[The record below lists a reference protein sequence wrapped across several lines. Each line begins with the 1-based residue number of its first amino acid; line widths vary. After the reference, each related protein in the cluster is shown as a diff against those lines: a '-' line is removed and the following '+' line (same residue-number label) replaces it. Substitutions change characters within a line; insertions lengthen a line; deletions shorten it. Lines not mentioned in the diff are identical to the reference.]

1 MKFPWAPPAHGE
13 WSAGKPP
20 PVWLYVALF
29 VLIEC
34 GFLAGT
40 VAVWPHGKPMASED
54 FVRTALAAPFALWI
68 AVSFV
73 LYASIY
79 DSRAFEA
86 AVKNAARWHLLTGWQ
101 RNVRSGVA
109 VLDSVIL
116 VPEPNLAE
124 RMLKLE
130 GSPPENPGRAMR
142 LDGIEGA
149 DGVSRARAVIEKLL
163 TPLAA
168 RLGQATRSGSFD
180 IAMQC
185 EHAESYVDVQAVWAQ
200 LQLPGKPRIRWLS
213 DDKDP
218 GLADIWFEDDT
229 GAPYAEAFAPA
240 RNPKYRLMLAWHL
253 NDAASDSDVQ
263 PDTSEA
269 AVALLFGS
277 PELVREKP
285 QLKCQAWLFRQIVA
299 DADEVDK
306 ALTRLLGAEQVPRKR
321 IHHFWYSRLKG
332 LALHTTLGAVKDA
345 ELKLEKHALD
355 QAIGPQA
362 PAARW
367 LLQALA
373 AKMAHFGQGA
383 QLVALPRPNGVAL
396 NVVVKDKPVVDVP
409 WKSQYEYALFP
420 WAELSGFMGLWTFLI
435 LMSPNH
441 AWSTFETVFTI
452 AIGVFVLLSFAWRL
466 FWGPRLYTNDVLRE
480 HG

>member
-1 MKFPWAPPAHGE
+1 MKFRWTPPAHGE
-13 WSAGKPP
+13 WTADKPP

-34 GFLAGT
+34 AFLAGT
-40 VAVWPHGKPMASED
+40 VAVWPPGKSMASDD
-54 FVRTALAAPFALWI
+54 FMRTALAAPFALWI

-73 LYASIY
+73 LYASMY

-86 AVKNAARWHLLTGWQ
+86 AVRNAARWHLLTRWQ
-101 RNVRSGVA
+101 RQVRSGLA
-109 VLDSVIL
+109 VLDNVIL
-116 VPEPNLAE
+116 APEPNLAE

-149 DGVSRARAVIEKLL
+149 DGVSRERAVIEKLL
-163 TPLAA
+163 TPLST
-168 RLGQATRSGSFD
+168 RLTQAMRSGSFD
-180 IAMQC
+180 IVMQC
-185 EHAESYVDVQAVWAQ
+185 ERAESYVDVQAVWTQ

-218 GLADIWFEDDT
+218 GFADIWFEDDT
-229 GAPYAEAFAPA
+229 GAAHADSYAPA

-253 NDAASDSDVQ
+253 NGAQPDVQ

-269 AVALLFGS
+269 AVALLLGS
-277 PELVREKP
+277 PELMREKP

-306 ALTRLLGAEQVPRKR
+306 ALARLLGAEQVPRER
-321 IHHFWYSRLKG
+321 IRHFWYSRLKG
-332 LALHTTLGAVKDA
+332 LGLHTTLGAVKDT
-345 ELKLEKHALD
+345 ELKVEKHALD
-355 QAIGPQA
+355 QAVGPQA

-396 NVVVKDKPVVDVP
+396 NVVVKDKPVADVP
-409 WKSQYEYALFP
+409 WKSEYEYALFP
-420 WAELSGFMGLWTFLI
+420 WAELTGFMGLWTFLI
-435 LMSPNH
+435 LMSPNQ
-441 AWSTFETVFTI
+441 AWSTSETVLTA
-452 AIGVFVLLSFAWRL
+452 AIGVGVVLSFAWRL

-480 HG
+480 YG